1 MTSLRA
7 RLAWAVL
14 CTVLALSPAQVAPWR
29 LDPTPPP
36 AIVLTVGEPVRG
48 IFQMA

>member
-1 MTSLRA
+1 MTPLRA
-7 RLAWAVL
+7 RLAWAVM
-14 CTVLALSPAQVAPWR
+14 CTVLALSPVQVPPWR
-29 LDPTPPP
+29 LDPSPPP